1 MTHSLPTLPEI
12 FDGQLILVNKPL
24 TWTSFDAIN
33 KLKWLVHAKIGHCGT
48 LDPLATGLLLCCTGK
63 MTKKIQFL
71 QKVNKEYIATIQ
83 LGSTTP
89 SYDLETNPENFQNFS
104 HLSKEEIASSIESFL
119 GTQEQIPPIHSAIKK
134 DGVRAYK
141 LARAGEKVA
150 LKPRTV
156 IFESLDIEEIDIAL
170 GQIKIKIHC
179 STGTYIRSFAH
190 DLGQKLGVGAHLIAL
205 IRTKVGD
212 YHLKDALSVEDWVK
226 YLEAQNELYPEI
238 KETRLAQKKNSR
250 RRRF

>member
-1 MTHSLPTLPEI
+1 MTPVLPNLPEI
-12 FDGQLILVNKPL
+12 FEGRLILVDKPIN
-24 TWTSFDAIN
+24 WTSFDVVN
-33 KLKWLVHAKIGHCGT
+33 KLKWLVHSKIGHCGT

-63 MTKKIQFL
+63 MTKEIQFL
-71 QKVNKEYIATIQ
+71 QKVDKEYVATIQ

-89 SYDLETNPENFQNFS
+89 SYDLETSPENFTSFQ
-104 HLSKEEIASSIESFL
+104 HLEEKDIIKALHSFL
-119 GTQEQIPPIHSAIKK
+119 GVQEQIPPIHSAIKK

-141 LARAGEKVA
+141 LARAGETVV

-156 IFESLDIEEIDIAL
+156 TFKELEILNIDL
-170 GQIKIKIHC
+170 NKGQVKIRIHC

-190 DLGQKLGVGAHLIAL
+190 DLGQCLKVGGHLIEL

-212 YHLKDALSVEDWVK
+212 YLIENALSIEQWVA
-226 YLEAQNELYPEI
+226 YLEEQNEQYPEI
-238 KETRLAQKKNSR
+238 KANRLAQKKNSR